1 MNTFTLMAEIVTEP
15 ELRRTP
21 DNQNAIASFLV
32 QFDGSR
38 ADESPYRLKVVGWNN
53 LADNIMEQYHKGD
66 RVVIEGRLRI
76 ESFDKGTYKEKRT
89 ELTAQRIH
97 NLGSVNLS
105 AGVASSTASSFSSSS
120 GQATAQ
126 PSSTGSKPPSK
137 AASKAAPSAS
147 VPIAAPPIDNEAQY
161 DDIPF

>member
-32 QFDGSR
+32 QFAGSR

-53 LADNIMEQYHKGD
+53 LAENIMEQYHKGD
-66 RVVIEGRLRI
+66 QVVIEGRLRI

-97 NLGSVNLS
+97 SLGMASV
-105 AGVASSTASSFSSSS
+105 SSSS
-120 GQATAQ
+120 SPAFEQ
-126 PSSTGSKPPSK
+126 PSAPATSPK
-137 AASKAAPSAS
+137 AASKTSSKSAPAAS
-147 VPIAAPPIDNEAQY
+147 VPIAAPPVDNAQY